1 MADPGI
7 SPSEMEAVL
16 RTEQAERE
24 LRAALAENRRLQAS
38 MAAQEGALRTCAAV
52 LKPYARQAEQPTGS
66 GRNVLPERLKPWT
79 RRG

>member
-24 LRAALAENRRLQAS
+24 LRAALAENAD
-38 MAAQEGALRTCAAV
+38 C
-52 LKPYARQAEQPTGS
+52 KPRWPHKKAHYGHAPPS
-66 GRNVLPERLKPWT
+66 
-79 RRG
+79 